1 MKSPKKLWSQC
12 KLLIPGGNG
21 LISKRPERY
30 SVEKWPTFYSR
41 SKGIHIWD
49 LNKKKYTDMC
59 QMGIGTCV
67 LGYANNFIDKK
78 VKAAIDK
85 GVNSS
90 LNSLE
95 EFYLAKKILKYDK
108 FADNVKFARGG
119 GEAMAIAVRIA
130 RATSKKDIIAF
141 SGYHGWHDWYLA
153 TNLKNKQNLNKHLL
167 PGLEPIGVPKGLIN
181 SIVGFNYNDIEDF
194 KTKVKNKNLAA
205 IVVEGSRFQNPNKE
219 FVKTINRFCKTNNIC
234 LIIDEITSGWRNTI
248 GGVYKKFGF
257 KPDIVVYGKGIG
269 NGYAISCI
277 VGKNKYL
284 KNSNKSF
291 ISSTAWTERLGFV
304 AASATID
311 FFIKKKV
318 NILID
323 KNGKYLIKQWKILKK
338 KHNLNLEFSENTALA
353 SFYFNY
359 ENNINSKLYK
369 FFTER
374 MIDYN
379 YLATNSIYLSY
390 YHNKKEFDKY
400 LKVCD
405 KIFFEIKCLINN
417 KNKLRNL
424 KQRKE
429 SFKRLT

>member
-1 MKSPKKLWSQC
+1 MRSPKKLWRQC

-30 SVEKWPTFYSR
+30 SLDKWPTFYSK
-41 SKGIHIWD
+41 SKEINIWD
-49 LNKKKYTDMC
+49 LNNKKYTDMS

-67 LGYANNFIDKK
+67 LGYANDYIDKK

-90 LNSLE
+90 LNSLD
-95 EFYLAKKILKYDK
+95 EFALAKKILKYDR
-108 FADNVKFARGG
+108 FADNIKFARGG

-153 TNLKNKQNLNKHLL
+153 TNLKDKKNLNKHLL

-194 KTKVKNKNLAA
+194 KNKVKNKNLAA
-205 IVVEGSRFQNPNKE
+205 IVVEGSRFQNPNKK
-219 FVKTINRFCKTNNIC
+219 FVKTINKFCKTNNVC

-257 KPDIVVYGKGIG
+257 KPDIVIYGKGIG

-277 VGKNKYL
+277 LGKKKYL

-318 NILID
+318 NNLID
-323 KNGKYLIKQWKILKK
+323 KNGKYLIKQWKILSK
-338 KHNLNLEFSENTALA
+338 KHNLKLHFSENTALA
-353 SFYFNY
+353 SFYFDY
-359 ENNINSKLYK
+359 EDNVNSKLYK

-390 YHNKKEFDKY
+390 YHNKKELDKY
-400 LKVCD
+400 LKACD
-405 KIFFEIKCLINN
+405 QIFFEIKSLIYN
-417 KNKLRNL
+417 KNKLKNL

>member
-234 LIIDEITSGWRNTI
+234 LIIDEILLDGETLL
-248 GGVYKKFGF
+248 
-257 KPDIVVYGKGIG
+257 VVYI
-269 NGYAISCI
+269 
-277 VGKNKYL
+277 KNL
-284 KNSNKSF
+284 
-291 ISSTAWTERLGFV
+291 V
-304 AASATID
+304 
-311 FFIKKKV
+311 
-318 NILID
+318 
-323 KNGKYLIKQWKILKK
+323 
-338 KHNLNLEFSENTALA
+338 LNLILWFME
-353 SFYFNY
+353 
-359 ENNINSKLYK
+359 
-369 FFTER
+369 
-374 MIDYN
+374 
-379 YLATNSIYLSY
+379 
-390 YHNKKEFDKY
+390 KE
-400 LKVCD
+400 
-405 KIFFEIKCLINN
+405 
-417 KNKLRNL
+417 
-424 KQRKE
+424 
-429 SFKRLT
+429 

>member
-1 MKSPKKLWSQC
+1 MRSPKKLWSQC

-95 EFYLAKKILKYDK
+95 EFHLAKKILKYDK

-130 RATSKKDIIAF
+130 RATSKRDIIAF

-194 KTKVKNKNLAA
+194 KTKVKNKDLAA

-219 FVKTINRFCKTNNIC
+219 FVKTINKFCKTNNIC

-277 VGKNKYL
+277 VGKKKYL
-284 KNSNKSF
+284 KNSDKSF

-311 FFIKKKV
+311 FFIKEKV
-318 NILID
+318 NNKID
-323 KNGKYLIKQWKILKK
+323 KNGKYLIKQWKILKE
-338 KHNLNLEFSENTALA
+338 KHNLKLEFSENSALA

-359 ENNINSKLYK
+359 ESNINSKLYK

-390 YHNKKEFDKY
+390 YHNKNEFDKY

>member
-1 MKSPKKLWSQC
+1 MRSPKKLWSQC

-130 RATSKKDIIAF
+130 RATSKRDIIAF

-194 KTKVKNKNLAA
+194 KTKVKNKDLAA

-277 VGKNKYL
+277 VGKKKYL
-284 KNSNKSF
+284 KNSDKSF

-311 FFIKKKV
+311 FFIKEKV
-318 NILID
+318 NNKID
-323 KNGKYLIKQWKILKK
+323 KNGKYLIKQWKILKE
-338 KHNLNLEFSENTALA
+338 KHNLKLEFSENSALA

-359 ENNINSKLYK
+359 ESNINSKLYK

-390 YHNKKEFDKY
+390 YHNKNEFDKY

-429 SFKRLT
+429 NFKRLT

>member
-1 MKSPKKLWSQC
+1 MRSPKKLWSQC

-95 EFYLAKKILKYDK
+95 EFHLAKKILKYDK

-130 RATSKKDIIAF
+130 RATSKRDIIAF

-194 KTKVKNKNLAA
+194 KTKVKNKDLAA

-219 FVKTINRFCKTNNIC
+219 FVKTINKFCKTNNIC

-277 VGKNKYL
+277 VGKKKYL
-284 KNSNKSF
+284 KNADKSF

-311 FFIKKKV
+311 FFIKEKV
-318 NILID
+318 NNKID
-323 KNGKYLIKQWKILKK
+323 KNGKYLIKQWKILKE
-338 KHNLNLEFSENTALA
+338 KHNLKLEFSENSALA

-359 ENNINSKLYK
+359 ESNINSKLYK

-390 YHNKKEFDKY
+390 YHNKNEFDKY

-429 SFKRLT
+429 NFKRLT

>member
-1 MKSPKKLWSQC
+1 
-12 KLLIPGGNG
+12 
-21 LISKRPERY
+21 
-30 SVEKWPTFYSR
+30 
-41 SKGIHIWD
+41 
-49 LNKKKYTDMC
+49 
-59 QMGIGTCV
+59 
-67 LGYANNFIDKK
+67 
-78 VKAAIDK
+78 
-85 GVNSS
+85 
-90 LNSLE
+90 
-95 EFYLAKKILKYDK
+95 
-108 FADNVKFARGG
+108 
-119 GEAMAIAVRIA
+119 MAIAVRIA

>member
-390 YHNKKEFDKY
+390 YPNKKEFDKY
-400 LKVCD
+400 LWYYTCV
-405 KIFFEIKCLINN
+405 
-417 KNKLRNL
+417 
-424 KQRKE
+424 
-429 SFKRLT
+429 